1 MGLVVQKF
9 GGTSVATPERI
20 LGVAQRVR
28 AARAAG
34 SDVVVVV
41 SAMGHAT
48 DELIGLAGRVTADA
62 RLRHPRELDML
73 LTAGERI
80 TMALTAM
87 AIRDTGLEAISL
99 TGSQAAIITD
109 TTHTGARIEEIRTDR
124 VRAELAA
131 GRVVIVAGFQGV
143 SRAREVTTLGR
154 GGSDTTAVALA
165 AALGADRCDIYTDV
179 DGVYTADPRRVSGAR
194 ILPVVDYRDM
204 IELAASGAQVMH
216 PRAVEIGARHGVP
229 MRVLSSL
236 RDGDGGG
243 TLIHGR
249 SGDMEGL
256 VLTGLASESGQVKLT
271 LRGLPP
277 TMAAMTGIMAALAD
291 EGISV
296 DMMTHA
302 DRQDGRRQMQLTIE
316 EKDLPRGLEL
326 CRQRTLAEGGE
337 SVDMQQGLS
346 KVTLVG
352 SGMTGMPGVYAR
364 SLQALLAAGIDVH
377 ALGTSSVS
385 ISFLVSSDREDQTL
399 QTLHDTFDLAGGAG

>member
-9 GGTSVATPERI
+9 GGTSVGTPERI
-20 LGVAQRVR
+20 LGVARRVQ

-34 SDVVVVV
+34 SAVVVVV

-62 RLRHPRELDML
+62 RVRHPREMDML

-80 TMALTAM
+80 AMALTAM

-109 TTHTGARIEEIRTDR
+109 STHMGARIEEIRTDR
-124 VRAELAA
+124 IRAELGA

-179 DGVYTADPRRVSGAR
+179 DGVYSADPRRVRGAR
-194 ILPVVDYRDM
+194 ILPVIDYRDM
-204 IELAASGAQVMH
+204 VELAASGAQVMH

-229 MRVLSSL
+229 IRVLSSL
-236 RDGDGGG
+236 RDGDDGG
-243 TLIHGR
+243 TRIQGR
-249 SGDMEGL
+249 SSDMEGL
-256 VLTGLASESGQVKLT
+256 FLTGLAAEPAQVKLT

-277 TMAAMTGIMAALAD
+277 TMAAMTGIMSALAD

-302 DRQDGRRQMQLTIE
+302 DRHDGRRQMQLTID
-316 EKDLPRGLEL
+316 EKDLGRGLEL
-326 CRQRTLAEGGE
+326 CRERTRAEGGE
-337 SVDMQQGLS
+337 SVDVQHGLS

-385 ISFLVSSDREDQTL
+385 ISFLVDAEREDQTL
-399 QTLHDTFDLAGGAG
+399 QTLHDTFDLARGAG

>member
-9 GGTSVATPERI
+9 GGTSVGTPERI
-20 LGVAQRVR
+20 LGVAQRVG

-109 TTHTGARIEEIRTDR
+109 STHTGARIEEIRTDR

-179 DGVYTADPRRVSGAR
+179 DGVYTADPRRVRGAR

-204 IELAASGAQVMH
+204 VELAASGAQVMH

-249 SGDMEGL
+249 SSDMEGL

-302 DRQDGRRQMQLTIE
+302 DRQDGRRQMQLTID
-316 EKDLPRGLEL
+316 EKDLARGLEL
-326 CRQRTLAEGGE
+326 CRERTLAEGGE
-337 SVDMQQGLS
+337 SVDVQYGLS

-399 QTLHDTFDLAGGAG
+399 QTLHDTFDLAGGEG